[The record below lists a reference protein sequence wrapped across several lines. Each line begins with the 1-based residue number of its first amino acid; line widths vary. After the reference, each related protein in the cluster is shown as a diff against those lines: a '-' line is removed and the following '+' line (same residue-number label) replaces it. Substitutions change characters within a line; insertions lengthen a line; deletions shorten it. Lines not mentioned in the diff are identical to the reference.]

1 MRGLLVSDL
10 HYALKQFDW
19 VQSVAGRFDLVVV
32 AGDSLDISSYVAVE
46 AQIVVVSKYLR
57 RMGQQTRL
65 IASSGNHDLNARG
78 ADGEQVAT
86 WLASGRVPGV
96 LSDGEYIELDD
107 VSITV
112 CPWWD
117 GPHGCAQVGRQLAR
131 DAERRRR
138 RWIWVYHAPP
148 DASPTS
154 WTGSKYYGDV
164 ELVHWAREYRPD
176 IVLTG
181 HVHQSPFRKGGSWV
195 DRIGDTWVFNAGRQM
210 APEPPRVEFD
220 TGAGTAIW
228 SSLAGSEIVK
238 LDQALVRPVAAFI
251 PP

>member
-19 VQSVAGRFDLVVV
+19 VQAAAGRFDLVVI

-57 RMGQQTRL
+57 RMAERTRL

-86 WLASGRVPGV
+86 WLARGRVPGV
-96 LSDGEYIELDD
+96 LSDGEYVVIDD

-117 GPHGCAQVGRQLAR
+117 GPQACAEVGRQLAR
-131 DAERRRR
+131 DAARRLR

-154 WTGSKYYGDV
+154 WTGSKYYGDT
-164 ELVHWAREYRPD
+164 ELVRWAREHRPD
-176 IVLTG
+176 LVLTG
-181 HVHQSPFRKGGSWV
+181 HVHQSPFRQGGSWV
-195 DRIGDTWVFNAGRQM
+195 DRIDETWVFNAGRQM
-210 APEPPRVEFD
+210 APEPTHVVFD
-220 TGAGTAIW
+220 TTADTAVW
-228 SSLAGSEIVK
+228 QSLAGTQIVH
-238 LDQALVRPVAAFI
+238 LDRPLVRPVSEFT

>member
-19 VQSVAGRFDLVVV
+19 VQTVAGGFDLVVV

-57 RMGQQTRL
+57 RMGGQTRL
-65 IASSGNHDLNARG
+65 VASSGNHDLNARG

-86 WLASGRVPGV
+86 WLAQGRLPGV
-96 LSDGEYIELDD
+96 LSDGDYLEIDD

-117 GPHGCAQVGRQLAR
+117 GPQGCAAVGRQLAR
-131 DAERRRR
+131 DAARRRR

-154 WTGSKYYGDV
+154 WTGSTYYGDA
-164 ELVHWAREYRPD
+164 ELVRWAHEHRPD
-176 IVLTG
+176 LVLTG

-195 DRIGDTWVFNAGRQM
+195 DRIGETWVFNAGRQL
-210 APEPPRVEFD
+210 APEPPYVVFD
-220 TGAGTAIW
+220 TGAETAIW
-228 SSLAGSEIVK
+228 SSLAGSEIVQ
-238 LDQALVRPVAAFI
+238 LDRPLERPVAAFI